1 MSDELIH
8 YPPQAVAA
16 GCREWPRQKRGFP
29 ELADIL
35 PFIDGHDRT
44 SPRALPNPDAPENLL
59 ARIKRV
65 TGRDVDWVRDHHD
78 SVMKEIFPDHCDG
91 QLSDSELRRRVDL
104 VAERRTVIR
113 EDPQRSEQEILSA
126 WAHNDRLASDMRSH
140 PESYA
145 LAGVLIEVFSR
156 FRAKRY
162 RDHPALAASYYGD
175 FHGSD

>member
-1 MSDELIH
+1 VTAGCLQWARQKSTWPSLSELIA
-8 YPPQAVAA
+8 YVQ
-16 GCREWPRQKRGFP
+16 GN
-29 ELADIL
+29 
-35 PFIDGHDRT
+35 DRT
-44 SPRALPNPDAPENLL
+44 ELKALPNPDAPENLL

-78 SVMKEIFPDHCDG
+78 SIMKEIFPDHCDG

-145 LAGVLIEVFSR
+145 LAGALIEVFSR
-156 FRAKRY
+156 FREKRY